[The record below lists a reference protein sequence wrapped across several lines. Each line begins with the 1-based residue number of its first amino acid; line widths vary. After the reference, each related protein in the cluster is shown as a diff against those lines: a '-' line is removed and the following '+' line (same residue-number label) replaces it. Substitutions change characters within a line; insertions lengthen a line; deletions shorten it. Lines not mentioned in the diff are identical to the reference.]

1 LDLTQQF
8 LKGESTQGSTHRLEH
23 GFIELMNFK
32 TCPNCSYRLP
42 VVAAFC
48 SQCGSQLQVPNNDHA
63 KEPAAFWSF
72 AMALIGPIF
81 CLLILAL
88 LFWFL
93 MSKEK
98 GHTNSP
104 GILRSFYV
112 RSASVDHSCTT
123 ITNYCAR
130 VMCVIENK
138 GLMVGEAQVKI
149 VLRTARCAT
158 FEHMESRFIPTSM
171 SAVVWSDFSELDLGQ
186 SVADYSCHI
195 LPY

>member
-123 ITNYCAR
+123 ITKLRQSDVRYRKQRIDGWRGSSQDCASHCKMR
-130 VMCVIENK
+130 DV
-138 GLMVGEAQVKI
+138 
-149 VLRTARCAT
+149 
-158 FEHMESRFIPTSM
+158 
-171 SAVVWSDFSELDLGQ
+171 
-186 SVADYSCHI
+186 
-195 LPY
+195 